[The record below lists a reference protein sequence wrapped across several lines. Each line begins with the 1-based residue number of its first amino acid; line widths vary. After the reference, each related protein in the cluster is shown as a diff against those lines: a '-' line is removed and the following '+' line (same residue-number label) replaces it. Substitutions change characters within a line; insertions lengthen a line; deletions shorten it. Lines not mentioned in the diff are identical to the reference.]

1 MFCGKITLNKD
12 RLLLRAYELK
22 DKVCPLTIRN
32 SNKNNILRQMS
43 SCLTEK
49 F

>member
-1 MFCGKITLNKD
+1 MFCGKITLNKH
-12 RLLLRAYELK
+12 RLFLWVYELK
-22 DKVCPLTIRN
+22 DKFCPLTIRN